1 MLAALIASAPFLA
14 AVPIEPLAHGLML
27 AFGLVVPLG
36 PQNLFV
42 FSRGANST
50 RFGHA
55 LPAILTA
62 ALCDTALILLAVVG
76 VSAAV
81 LQMSFLRVALLAA
94 GVTFLTY
101 IGWVTWNSRS
111 ASVNE
116 ADAGDRRS
124 ALAQIAFC
132 CSVSLLNPHA
142 VLDTVAV
149 IGTNSLVYTGT
160 DRVFFAL
167 ASISVSWIWF
177 LTLAVTGRVAGR
189 LGQVRAWLNPVSAV
203 LMWITALYL
212 LTQF

>member
-1 MLAALIASAPFLA
+1 MATLPL
-14 AVPIEPLAHGLML
+14 EPLAHGLAL

-42 FSRGANST
+42 FSRGANSP
-50 RFGHA
+50 RFRQA

-94 GVTFLTY
+94 GVAFLTY

-111 ASVNE
+111 AADDE

-124 ALAQIAFC
+124 AWAQIAFC

-149 IGTNSLVYTGT
+149 IGTNILVYTGT
-160 DRVFFAL
+160 DKVFFAL
-167 ASISVSWIWF
+167 ATIGVSWIWF
-177 LTLAVTGRVAGR
+177 LALAITGRFAGR
-189 LGQVRAWLNPVSAV
+189 FGQVRAWLNRVSAV
-203 LMWITALYL
+203 LMWITAHYL